1 MFRTGD
7 CVKWTVDG
15 RLAYCGPM
23 AEQVEIDG
31 FRVEPAEVQAVL
43 AENPA
48 VREALVTTRNG
59 RLVAYVVPT
68 DEIGEDV
75 GGLSERGRMFAA
87 QRLPEHKVPAA
98 VVVLDR
104 IPLNRHGLVDRPQLP
119 APDFA
124 RANGSRGLALGGAL
138 HDALCEAFADAL
150 GLETVTVDDDFFA
163 LGGHSLSAVRMLIR
177 VREVLGMQVPLRIL
191 FEAPTVN
198 GLMNRMSLSSVNDSM
213 DVLLPIR
220 TTGSRPPFF
229 CVHPGGGV
237 SWSYMRLAHH
247 VPEDIPLY
255 GLQSRGLDGKQE
267 FARSLTEMAADYIEQ
282 IRSVQPTGPYHLLGW
297 SFGGIAAH
305 EMAVQLRAAG
315 EDVAALVILDTYPEE
330 LEPGAEP
337 ELLAPDEAAAALEA
351 RIDWVRREAGDVFGA
366 ISDDEVMQQDRAP
379 QNNVFWLARHHLSV
393 FRRRHAA
400 AGRRPVSGRWACR
413 SLFSLGAV
421 RGRRDRGDP
430 PTVPPS
436 RHAAPGDARQVW
448 TAISDWLTE
457 PNPTD

>member
-1 MFRTGD
+1 
-7 CVKWTVDG
+7 
-15 RLAYCGPM
+15 M
-23 AEQVEIDG
+23 AEQVVIGG
-31 FRVEPAEVQAVL
+31 FRVEPAEVQTVL
-43 AENPA
+43 VENPA
-48 VREALVTTRNG
+48 VGEALVTTRNG

-68 DEIGEDV
+68 GDIGGDV

-87 QRLPEHKVPAA
+87 QRLPEQQVPTA

-138 HDALCEAFADAL
+138 HDALCEVFADAL
-150 GLETVTVDDDFFA
+150 GLETVGVDDDFFA

-198 GLMNRMSLSSVNDSM
+198 GLMNRMSLSSVNDSL

-220 TTGSRPPFF
+220 TTGTRPPFF

-237 SWSYMRLAHH
+237 SWSYMRLTHH
-247 VPEDIPLY
+247 VPADIPLY
-255 GLQSRGLDGKQE
+255 GLQSRGLDGQQE
-267 FARSLTEMAADYIEQ
+267 FARSLTGMAADYIEQ

-315 EDVAALVILDTYPEE
+315 EEVAALVILDTYPEE

-337 ELLAPDEAAAALEA
+337 ELLDPDEAAAALEA

-366 ISDDEVMQQDRAP
+366 ISDDEVTLLARLF
-379 QNNVFWLARHHLSV
+379 QNNVTLQARHHHTV
-393 FRRRHAA
+393 FDGDMLLLV
-400 AGRRPVSGRWACR
+400 AGRTRPLGMPTVQRWAPYVAGEIAETRLPCR
-413 SLFSLGAV
+413 HPDMPRPEMLG
-421 RGRRDRGDP
+421 
-430 PTVPPS
+430 
-436 RHAAPGDARQVW
+436 HVW
-448 TAISDWLTE
+448 AAISDWLTE
-457 PNPTD
+457 RNPTD